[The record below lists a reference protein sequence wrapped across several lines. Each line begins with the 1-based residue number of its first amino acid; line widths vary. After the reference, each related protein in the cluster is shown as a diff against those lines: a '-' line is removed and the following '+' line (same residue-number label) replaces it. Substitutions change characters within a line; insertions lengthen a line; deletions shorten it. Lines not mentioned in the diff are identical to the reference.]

1 MIPGVILAAGDSSR
15 MGRPKALLPIDA
27 SLRTFVEQL
36 VLTFRAGGVGEILVV
51 VGRDAAAIEERLAA
65 SQPLVRVVRNARH
78 REGQSTSLLAALDV
92 VDRPGV
98 EGLIMT
104 LVDMP
109 LVSADTVRLLLA
121 RHRATRAPLVRP
133 SRGARHGHPVIFDRA
148 VFDELRHVDP
158 KTGAKAV
165 VHAHSTDIENV
176 EVDDEGAFTD
186 IDTPAA
192 YARVIGVPLDALSD
206 PPR

>member
-15 MGRPKALLPIDA
+15 MGRPKALLPFDA
-27 SLRTFVEQL
+27 SRTFVEQL
-36 VLTFRAGGVGEILVV
+36 VLTFRAGGAAEVLVV
-51 VGRDAAAIEERLAA
+51 VGRDAAAIEDRLAA
-65 SQPLVRVVRNARH
+65 AAPQVRVVRNARY
-78 REGQSTSLLAALDV
+78 REGQATSLVAALDV

-98 EGLIMT
+98 EGLMVT

-121 RHRATRAPLVRP
+121 RHRATRAPVVRP
-133 SRGARHGHPVIFDRA
+133 ARGALHGHPVIFDRA
-148 VFDELRHVDP
+148 LFDELRRVDP
-158 KTGAKAV
+158 LTGARSV
-165 VHAHSTDIENV
+165 VHAHAARVENV

-192 YARVIGVPLDALSD
+192 YARVIGLPLEGISD
-206 PPR
+206 TVR